1 MQFQT
6 AHIPADVTTY
16 EKLIL
21 WAAATIHF
29 ATQGLEFKERQPNT
43 AIGDPGIQKVV
54 ESNGPF
60 IAADGT
66 PRKLYRFSL
75 PLAADYDGE
84 TYTMTYQAAQEI
96 TTASASVNFLA

>member
-1 MQFQT
+1 MQFLT
-6 AHIPADVTTY
+6 GHIPADVNTY

-21 WAAATIHF
+21 WASATLHF

-43 AIGDPGIQKVV
+43 AVGDSGIQKVI

-75 PLAADYDGE
+75 PLAADYEGE
-84 TYTMTYQAAQEI
+84 AYTMTYQSSEEI
-96 TTASASVNFLA
+96 TTASASANFIA